1 MGNKGDT
8 IMLLPGDPSVRA
20 KILER
25 TSVSTYD
32 PTAFPVVPPVAV
44 VENPPTSGNEQFGFD
59 VTQWQTIEAF
69 HFTNELDA
77 WFHGAKVT
85 ITPWYWYATPT
96 FHAPYAYNMDA
107 ASSHGVWVAGKDV
120 KLAIDGT
127 FDATAQFV
135 TYSTNNADRMFLQ
148 IKEYHN
154 GVAGAAVPWY
164 KQCVFGL
171 VPRPADGASVYAAVV
186 DVNDA
191 GDAPSGG
198 GGGGGGVGTGE
209 VVVYNSTGA
218 AAINLTTAEIDAF
231 ELVAVTIHLSV
242 APTTAGNILVT
253 LNAADGAAYD
263 TVLLTLDPSTYL
275 GGVTNIAWK
284 PESRFFFEPGDQVV
298 VSYPNTDIRTYG
310 ARIVI
315 AR

>member
-1 MGNKGDT
+1 MANKGDT

-25 TSVSTYD
+25 TSVSTIAVLVGV
-32 PTAFPVVPPVAV
+32 PQPPVAV
-44 VENPPTSGNEQFGFD
+44 VETPPTSGNEQFGFD
-59 VTQWQTIEAF
+59 VTQWQTVEAF
-69 HFTNELDA
+69 HFANELDTY
-77 WFHGAKVT
+77 FPGAKVT

-96 FHAPYAYNMDA
+96 FHVPYAWVGDE

-127 FDATAQFV
+127 FDGTAQFV

-154 GVAGAAVPWY
+154 GTQGAAVPWY

-171 VPRPADGASVYAAVV
+171 VPRPMDGASVYAAMV

-191 GDAPSGG
+191 GDAPVGP
-198 GGGGGGVGTGE
+198 GGGGGVGTGE

-231 ELVAVTIHLSV
+231 ELVAVTVHFSA
-242 APTTAGNILVT
+242 APTTSQNLLVT
-253 LNAADGAAYD
+253 LNAADGSAYD
-263 TVLLTLDPSTYL
+263 TALLTVNPSTYL
-275 GGVTNIAWK
+275 GGVTDIAWK
-284 PESRFFFEPGDQVV
+284 PEARFFFEAGDQVV
-298 VSYPNTDIRTYG
+298 VTFANTDTRTYG
-310 ARIVI
+310 ARIVV